1 MASRIRTVGRW
12 MAFVAI
18 ALLLAACVRVDM
30 ELEVSPENT
39 VSGSAIL
46 AVDDSLLELSGQT
59 ADDLFRD
66 VETTADLPEGASVE
80 PYEDDGFVGQ
90 RITFE
95 DVSLEEFSQG
105 GVAASGEQLS
115 ITRQG
120 DDFHV
125 NGRLDMTGS
134 EFGGS
139 EVPTQFLESIEF
151 RIAITFPGPVSSATG
166 SIEGNTVTWTPRV
179 GENTELRAVASAIP
193 SGSPLVPI
201 LLIVGVIVLAIV
213 AFVVLSRQRAPAPAA
228 APASGWSEPSP
239 PTTGQ
244 ATTDVST
251 GAPPPTPQIDRG
263 ATPSASDTTSTSGS
277 TSDST
282 DTTDVV
288 GSTSDSNDTTD
299 VVHQDARE
307 DPREDRRED
316 PREDD

>member
-1 MASRIRTVGRW
+1 MSSMIRTVGRG
-12 MAFVAI
+12 VAVVAV

-46 AVDDSLLELSGQT
+46 AVDDSLLELTGQT
-59 ADDLFRD
+59 ADDLFQD
-66 VETTADLPEGASVE
+66 AETTDLPEGASVD

-95 DVSLEEFSQG
+95 DVSLQEFSQG
-105 GVAASGEQLS
+105 GVAASGEELS

-139 EVPTQFLESIEF
+139 EVPPQVLESVEF

-166 SIEGNTVTWTPRV
+166 AIEGNTVTWTPRV

-193 SGSPLVPI
+193 SGSPLLPI
-201 LLIVGVIVLAIV
+201 LLIVAVLVLAIV
-213 AFVVLSRQRAPAPAA
+213 AYVVVSRRRAPTPAA
-228 APASGWSEPSP
+228 ASATGWSEPSP
-239 PTTGQ
+239 AAGTATPVATG
-244 ATTDVST
+244 SPPP
-251 GAPPPTPQIDRG
+251 APPAPPIDPG
-263 ATPSASDTTSTSGS
+263 TTSSDDEATPPNGSAMDG
-277 TSDST
+277 T
-282 DTTDVV
+282 DASEV
-288 GSTSDSNDTTD
+288 
-299 VVHQDARE
+299 ARE
-307 DPREDRRED
+307 DPREDD
-316 PREDD
+316 VTPPPVPPVAD